1 MVEQILADSITCPI
15 YIGEFE
21 FPKYR
26 IFRQDGLPLTF
37 PPKHIHSFLNEVEVI
52 AEDCVIGD
60 DRQISF
66 CHHNA

>member
-1 MVEQILADSITCPI
+1 MAEQILAYPITCPI

-60 DRQISF
+60 DRLIPQIR
-66 CHHNA
+66 NL